1 MDGFELFQLGRRLMK
16 LGEQSIPEV
25 GILRLSGP
33 TRAIVFDVFENPGSS
48 ISEITARVEF
58 PQSQVSACVAR
69 LREAEVFETVSDPAD
84 RRRTLVRPTASALNR
99 SRDRPTAVIDQAI
112 AERIGTSDPAEVQRV
127 KDALDALATL
137 LRTDRSDADEAASSG
152 RNGC

>member
-33 TRAIVFDVFENPGSS
+33 TRAIVFDVFENPGCS

-69 LREAEVFETVSDPAD
+69 LREAGVFETISDPAD
-84 RRRTLVRPTASALNR
+84 RRRTLVRPTADALSR
-99 SRDRPTAVIDQAI
+99 ARDRPVAVIDRAI
-112 AERIGTSDPAEVQRV
+112 AEKIGTGDPVEIQRV
-127 KDALDALATL
+127 KDALESLATL
-137 LRTDRSDADEAASSG
+137 LRADRSDADAAGPDGENRS
-152 RNGC
+152 